1 MPQFEFATVFWPQL
15 IWLSII
21 FAVLFFGVVM
31 PTLPKIAHVVDERE
45 SKVAGDLLAAEGA
58 KATADKMAVDYAA
71 SIAESQNSA
80 RASLFEAKAKAAQSG
95 EAALAKANTK
105 VDAKLAAA
113 EIALATAKTSA
124 LAEIEGIAAQA
135 SGDIVEKLTGARPS
149 AASVSAAV
157 QSIRAA
163 G

>member
-31 PTLPKIAHVVDERE
+31 PTLPKIARVVDERE
-45 SKVAGDLLAAEGA
+45 SKVASDLLAAESA
-58 KATADKMAVDYAA
+58 KASADTMALDYA
-71 SIAESQNSA
+71 SGIAESQNAA
-80 RASLFEAKAKAAQSG
+80 RTALFDAKAKAAKSG
-95 EAALAKANTK
+95 EAALAKAN
-105 VDAKLAAA
+105 VQIDGRLAAA
-113 EIALATAKTSA
+113 EIELATAKSNA
-124 LAEIEGIAAQA
+124 LGEIADIAAQA
-135 SGDIVEKLTGARPS
+135 SADIVEKLTGVRPN
-149 AASVSAAV
+149 ATIASAAV

>member
-95 EAALAKANTK
+95 EAALAKANAK